1 MEEKGRKDG
10 KEKRKGGKK
19 GGKLM
24 EHPEHVKL
32 QRSRDVS
39 AECIVQNARI
49 ISEIVPAKCL
59 VPLS

>member
-1 MEEKGRKDG
+1 VEEKGRKDEKK
-10 KEKRKGGKK
+10 KEDKKGG

-24 EHPEHVKL
+24 EHPEYVKL

-49 ISEIVPAKCL
+49 TSEIVPAKRP